1 MSERYTDGFEDVGTN
16 AKRGRRILIDD
27 ELDAIDATDAL
38 KANLA
43 GPTFTGT
50 VVLPS
55 TTSIG
60 NVSATELA
68 YVDGVT
74 SAIQTQMNTKAPLA
88 SPTFTGTVALP
99 VVTVVKG
106 TPGTE
111 ADNAVTVN
119 GSAGVITTSA
129 LTTAASGSYLVTLT
143 NSSIVGAGS
152 VILCSVA
159 GGTNTTKDISIEAVC
174 TAASTATIT
183 IYNNVLITT
192 ALNGTVIINFVVV

>member
-1 MSERYTDGFEDVGTN
+1 MTSRYAEGFENVGTN
-16 AKRGRRILIDD
+16 AKRPRVIAVDTIDD
-27 ELDAIDATDAL
+27 L

-60 NVSATELA
+60 NVSATEIA

-74 SAIQTQMNTKAPLA
+74 SAIQTQFTAKAALA

-99 VVTVVKG
+99 VVTVTKG

-111 ADNAVTVN
+111 ETNAVTVN

-129 LTTAASGSYLVTLT
+129 LTTAAAGSYLITLT
-143 NSSIVGAGS
+143 NSSIVGTGS
-152 VILCSVA
+152 VILVSAA
-159 GGTNTTKDISIEAVC
+159 GGTNTTKDFSMEAIC
-174 TAASTATIT
+174 TAAGTATIT
-183 IYNNVLITT
+183 IYNNVLVTT
-192 ALNGTVIINFVVV
+192 ALNGTIIIHFMVV